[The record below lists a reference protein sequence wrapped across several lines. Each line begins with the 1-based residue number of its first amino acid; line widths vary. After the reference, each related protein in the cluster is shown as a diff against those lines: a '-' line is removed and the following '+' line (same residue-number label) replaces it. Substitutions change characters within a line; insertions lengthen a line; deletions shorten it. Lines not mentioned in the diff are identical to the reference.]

1 MNRTIRLVVAVI
13 SLSYMVIAAPANAQN
28 LKDKLTGAWS
38 LEAGS
43 ETSQDG
49 KKVMPW
55 SAGSLILV
63 SSGEFSF
70 FVVGKERP
78 KGGGDPRVPV
88 GPLVGYYGTYTVNEA
103 DNTLMYKIEHAT
115 NSSFDGGTRS
125 LKISFKGDTMTTTT
139 DVKTPKGTITAANTW
154 KRAK

>member
-1 MNRTIRLVVAVI
+1 MKRPLRFAATGLLLLCIG
-13 SLSYMVIAAPANAQN
+13 IAAPANAES

-49 KKVMPW
+49 KKVVPW
-55 SAGSLILV
+55 SAGSLILA
-63 SSGEFSF
+63 SSGQFSF
-70 FVVGKERP
+70 FIVGKDRP
-78 KGGGDPRVPV
+78 KGGGDPRIPV

-103 DNTLMYKIEHAT
+103 DNTFVYKIEHAT
-115 NSSFDGGTRS
+115 NSSFDGGTRT
-125 LKISFKGDTMTTTT
+125 LKISFQGDAMTTTT
-139 DVKTPKGTITAANTW
+139 DVKTPQGTIVAANTW